1 MSNLIIIDQ
10 ESVIYLYRQ
19 DQRENI
25 TFLNSI
31 EQIAQSIAI
40 RLAIL
45 LQTSLAIKT
54 TVNLLPPLCLKI
66 VPLSKHFY
74 IDKSLL
80 GAIS

>member
-1 MSNLIIIDQ
+1 MSNLIIFDQ
-10 ESVIYLYRQ
+10 ELVVYLYRQ

-45 LQTSLAIKT
+45 LQTSLAIKQQ
-54 TVNLLPPLCLKI
+54 
-66 VPLSKHFY
+66 
-74 IDKSLL
+74 
-80 GAIS
+80 